1 MLKMLALAALV
12 GLTGSAAAQD
22 LNGKE
27 VVYHAGSATL
37 KGYFVSAALQQK
49 RPGVVILPAWM
60 GPTAFSKKVADL
72 LGTYGYNA
80 LVADIYGDGQVL
92 SDTKTAAEKSGY
104 YKKNYAEYQLR
115 IKAAIDALVAQG
127 ADANNIAV
135 IGYCFG
141 GTGALEAARADL
153 PVKGVVS
160 FHGGLT
166 RDTTRTVTPVMTR
179 VLVLHGDAD
188 QTMTHADV
196 ENFRQEMRDSKADWQ
211 MDIYADAPHGFTE
224 PGSKAYNEAAARRS
238 WVAMGNFLDEIFGT
252 QRSVP
257 WRYTLADANA
267 GK

>member
-12 GLTGSAAAQD
+12 GLTGGATAQA
-22 LNGKE
+22 LRGKE
-27 VVYHAGSATL
+27 VTYHAGTATL
-37 KGYFVSAALQQK
+37 KGYFAATGVKEK

-60 GPTAFSKKVADL
+60 GPTDFSKKVADL
-72 LGTYGYNA
+72 LATYGYHA

-92 SDTKTAAEKSGY
+92 TDTKTAAEKSGY
-104 YKKNYAEYQLR
+104 FKKNYKEYQLR

-166 RDTTRTVTPVMTR
+166 RDSTRAITPIMTR

-188 QTMTHADV
+188 QTMTLADV

-211 MDIYADAPHGFTE
+211 MNIYAGALHGFTE
-224 PGSKAYNEAAARRS
+224 PASKAYNEAAARRS
-238 WVAMGNFLDEIFGT
+238 WLAMGSFLDEIFGE
-252 QRSVP
+252 QRSFA
-257 WRYTLADANA
+257 WKYTLADAN